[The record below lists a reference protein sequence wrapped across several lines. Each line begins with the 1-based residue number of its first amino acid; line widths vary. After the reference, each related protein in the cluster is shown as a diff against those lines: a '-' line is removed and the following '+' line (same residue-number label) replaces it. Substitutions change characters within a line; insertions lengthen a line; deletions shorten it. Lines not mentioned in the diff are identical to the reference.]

1 MTTLT
6 LVILG
11 LQTVLFAAWAFCAFR
26 ILFYL
31 RRAAVAR
38 TGAQFPG
45 PLTFLTQARIWLA
58 DEAEAG
64 WRRTFAGLTVAMF
77 AAIGLFALSRG

>member
-6 LVILG
+6 IAILG

-26 ILFYL
+26 ILFHL

-38 TGAQFPG
+38 TGSQFPG
-45 PLTFLTQARIWLA
+45 PLTFIAQVRLWLSDA
-58 DEAEAG
+58 AEAG
-64 WRRTFAGLTVAMF
+64 WRRTFAGLTVAMM
-77 AAIGLFALSRG
+77 AAIALFAVSRG